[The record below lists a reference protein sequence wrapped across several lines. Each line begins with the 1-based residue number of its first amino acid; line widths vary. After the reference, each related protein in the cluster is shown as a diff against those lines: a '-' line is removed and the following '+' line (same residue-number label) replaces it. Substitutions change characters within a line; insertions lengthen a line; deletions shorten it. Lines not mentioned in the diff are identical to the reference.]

1 LAKIGRPEPFA
12 GTAAVVTA
20 FRHDAVINYPVIERS
35 EEFAM
40 RSRGSLFKPQSFFN
54 CRRLRPAFLIS
65 PNIFAKIS
73 SAEYRVFGGKIMA
86 PIPVRSGFVEAS
98 LTVRSRFVWL
108 FRKLR
113 FVCFQALN
121 GFVCAFPLFRVV
133 YCDEQVYLQ
142 VAIRFVTLSIPGLLC
157 QTRLE
162 QNTYVIDFIEL
173 KTCD

>member
-1 LAKIGRPEPFA
+1 
-12 GTAAVVTA
+12 
-20 FRHDAVINYPVIERS
+20 
-35 EEFAM
+35 M
-40 RSRGSLFKPQSFFN
+40 RSRGSLLKPLSFF
-54 CRRLRPAFLIS
+54 RLLAASSCVSYFAEYLC
-65 PNIFAKIS
+65 PNIFA
-73 SAEYRVFGGKIMA
+73 EYREFGGKIMA

-98 LTVRSRFVWL
+98 LRVRSRFVWL